1 VRVAILDLDGTVLD
15 TLDDLVSSVNAA
27 LAEVGL
33 PPRPRDT
40 IRQLVGEGARRLVSR
55 AVAPREDLVEP
66 ALAAWWRH
74 YEAHLLDRT
83 RPYPCVP
90 EALAQAGRTL
100 AIHTNKPGRLARRIL
115 DGLGLSPRFAE
126 VLGGDEAPRKPDPAG
141 TLGLLAR
148 LGARPEDGIFVGD
161 SRVDVETARNAGLP
175 MVAVTWGFRPREE
188 LVEAG
193 AVHFVSSASELATW
207 LA

>member
-83 RPYPCVP
+83 RPYPGVP

-148 LGARPEDGIFVGD
+148 LGARPEDAIFVGD

-207 LA
+207 LV

>member
-83 RPYPCVP
+83 RPYPGVP

-126 VLGGDEAPRKPDPAG
+126 VLGGDEAPRKPNPAG

-148 LGARPEDGIFVGD
+148 LGARPEDAIFVGD

-207 LA
+207 LV